1 MFKKLLL
8 KIAGRLVPFW
18 DGHPDNSA
26 KLLIDQMD
34 KMHIAHQV
42 PNTGNINLNFLSKAC
57 KIWLDLFDL
66 ILIPMKLIIC

>member
-8 KIAGRLVPFW
+8 KIAVPYW

-34 KMHIAHQV
+34 KMHIKHQMQE
-42 PNTGNINLNFLSKAC
+42 IS
-57 KIWLDLFDL
+57 IWTFWVKLARFD
-66 ILIPMKLIIC
+66 